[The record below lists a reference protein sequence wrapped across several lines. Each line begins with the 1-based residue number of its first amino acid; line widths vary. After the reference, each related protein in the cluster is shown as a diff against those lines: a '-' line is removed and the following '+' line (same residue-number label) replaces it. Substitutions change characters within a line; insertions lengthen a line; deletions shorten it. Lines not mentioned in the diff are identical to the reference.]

1 MVHGAVRAGLAVG
14 VLMALPVNPSLAIRW
29 PTARACKAAIVNRY
43 WIFRH
48 VVTTMETDRISHRRG
63 PWAVGR
69 GVDVLI
75 GILCGICTESERLSM
90 KTSSKSATKTLKR
103 MTTVHKQAIDR
114 TKGVP

>member
-63 PWAVGR
+63 PWGGRTHRYLMRDMHGVGAL
-69 GVDVLI
+69 VDEDKLEK
-75 GILCGICTESERLSM
+75 CHQDT
-90 KTSSKSATKTLKR
+90 
-103 MTTVHKQAIDR
+103 
-114 TKGVP
+114 